1 MSRKD
6 YRNLETFKQDIK
18 FGTLLEQ
25 FWWSVYLNEL
35 KGQGIEIVKW
45 RNNGVD
51 NSGNYVEK
59 SSGAADFFLVTR
71 VDGVIKEQ
79 FLEIKFAPKSDKFTF
94 KVNDLKAYTT
104 QGAEM
109 LLFVNS
115 GSSDLRKPKDYNFD
129 LHIERIR
136 GCLQDIVYTV
146 ISCEQIKGLLKRPA
160 IKVPWMGN
168 KLAIV
173 LVEKDRELFRWKKIR
188 YANL

>member
-79 FLEIKFAPKSDKFTF
+79 FLEIKFAPKNDKISL
-94 KVNDLKAYTT
+94 KVRDLQNYIT
-104 QGAEM
+104 QGAEI

-115 GSSDLRKPKDYNFD
+115 GPSDLRKPKDYNFD
-129 LHIERIR
+129 LHIDRIR
-136 GCLQDIVYTV
+136 ECLQDIVYTV
-146 ISCEQIKGLLKRPA
+146 ISCEQIKELLKLPA
-160 IKVPWMGN
+160 VQARHMGN
-168 KLAIV
+168 KWTIV
-173 LVEKDRELFRWKKIR
+173 LEDRELFRWKKIR